1 MGFWIKTLKNIKHRF
16 YASYECFNGKVT
28 KNDFIKEKQVT
39 EATGNLTQLK
49 QEKKTK
55 QWLLSK
61 HNQSLLSTLHSI
73 CILHYVIVDNK
84 VGMLWKKFYIKRQP
98 PKF

>member
-1 MGFWIKTLKNIKHRF
+1 MQVKNVLMVKSH
-16 YASYECFNGKVT
+16 
-28 KNDFIKEKQVT
+28 NDFIKEKQVT
-39 EATGNLTQLK
+39 KATKNLTQLT
-49 QEKKTK
+49 QEKTK

-61 HNQSLLSTLHSI
+61 HNQSLSILPSI
-73 CILHYVIVDNK
+73 CILRYVIVDNK

>member
-16 YASYECFNGKVT
+16 YANYECFNGKVT

-49 QEKKTK
+49 QEKKQNNGYCQNTTNRCSA
-55 QWLLSK
+55 LY
-61 HNQSLLSTLHSI
+61 I
-73 CILHYVIVDNK
+73 AFV
-84 VGMLWKKFYIKRQP
+84 FYIM
-98 PKF
+98 